1 MRLFITILIFI
12 SFTISSFCQIKV
24 DEELGLKLE
33 GKTKFQDIKTTV
45 WSHLNGKLASLDTK
59 DSVGR
64 KAIMR
69 QMKKWNRLFWINEYY
84 TDGNGEVEPQSKVIM
99 NALAK
104 RKREKRKEG
113 LRGQT
118 EGWVSN
124 GPYDCDSGIGRIDRI
139 AFHPTNPDILYAGS
153 PHGGLFKSANGGN
166 NWEPISEYVASL
178 GVAGIAIY
186 PLNPNIIYVF
196 SGDDNFGPNPCLSAT
211 NPSACFPGYLS
222 SSNGVYKSI
231 DGGLSWQGCGNLS
244 SSTFQAHQIL
254 IHPTN
259 QNILFAATTI
269 GLFQTEDGGNNWTQI
284 SNIGSINLG
293 NSNIWDLKFKP
304 NDPNILYAAG
314 NNTFYQL
321 NFTTPT
327 NSTSYNI
334 PLANRIS
341 IGVTTANPLKVVLLA
356 GPVLPNNTFNGIY
369 SSNDSGITF
378 SLLTQTP
385 NVFSNQMGTPN
396 NADQSGYDNCIV
408 IDPNNENNIYVGGLC
423 VWRSTDGGT
432 NWTQI
437 SSYWSLAANTTN
449 PDNPPCNPD
458 DPYMHPDIHFLG
470 FNHLNNKLYC
480 GNDGGVYELYGTE
493 WLSKFQGLSTSQ
505 FYHFEEENDI
515 DESWGGCQDN
525 GILQRVDGTLTFEEY
540 SGGDGYD
547 VMTDH
552 PSRSSDGNS
561 ENIFFTVNSSIFT
574 DCGLDGDPCRI
585 SVAQNVCNSCPNDF
599 FGNLA
604 MHPVDNEII
613 YVGYQTDI
621 YRSINSGDVWVP
633 LGGGRPGNWSICAG
647 KNHTERLYVS
657 GTNASMGTGI
667 WRLDDAT
674 WSPIPLPTP
683 YQPSQK
689 ISDIEIDRLDD
700 DHVYASCAGTIENSK
715 VYESTNAGVTWTNI
729 SFNIPQNEPV
739 FCLLRDPSGG
749 LYAGTTIGVYYKRA
763 DQNHWEPFYN
773 DLPPVPVTQIVFEE
787 EESIFVHC
795 STFGRGL
802 WRTLKYNT
810 DCVEDRN
817 MTGPVSG
824 RNYWEASNIITS
836 TQIIEDSPGTH
847 ITYNAGEKVV
857 LNPGLHAKL
866 GTTLKVFST
875 GCGSQ
880 IDLSKPSKPKEMEIK
895 KTVSD
900 K

>member
-12 SFTISSFCQIKV
+12 SFTISSFCQINV
-24 DEELGLKLE
+24 DAELSLKLE

-69 QMKKWNRLFWINEYY
+69 QMKKWNREFWLGEYY
-84 TDGNGEVEPQSKVIM
+84 TNEKGVGEIQHKVIL
-99 NALAK
+99 NALTK
-104 RKREKRKEG
+104 RDREKPKNG
-113 LRGQT
+113 NRGQT

-124 GPYDCDSGIGRIDRI
+124 GPYDCDNGIGRVSRL
-139 AFHPTNPDILYAGS
+139 AFHPTDPNIIFAGS
-153 PHGGLFKSANGGN
+153 RFGGLFKSVNGGN

-178 GVAGIAIY
+178 GIAGIAVH
-186 PLNPNIIYVF
+186 PTNPNIMYVL
-196 SGDDNFGPNPCLSAT
+196 SGDGDNTGGSFDGGYFINPGELLSA
-211 NPSACFPGYLS
+211 
-222 SSNGVYKSI
+222 SNGVYKTVNGGMTWFKLPNFEGISADSI
-231 DGGLSWQGCGNLS
+231 YMS
-244 SSTFQAHQIL
+244 HKL
-254 IHPTN
+254 IMHPTN
-259 QNILFAATTI
+259 PEILFAATDI
-269 GLFQTEDGGNNWTQI
+269 GLFKTSNGGINWD
-284 SNIGSINLG
+284 SIPVG
-293 NSNIWDLKFKP
+293 IEAVWDIKFKP
-304 NDPNILYAAG
+304 GQPSTLYCGGANIFLKST
-314 NNTFYQL
+314 NTGQS
-321 NFTTPT
+321 FTPV
-327 NSTSYNI
+327 NISGISTS
-334 PLANRIS
+334 NRIS
-341 IGVTTANPLKVVLLA
+341 IGTTPANPSKVVLLC
-356 GPVLPNNTFNGIY
+356 GKVLSNNSFTGIFI
-369 SSNDSGITF
+369 SEDSGTNFNNPI
-378 SLLTQTP
+378 QTP
-385 NVFSNQMGTPN
+385 NLFSNQIGDSVFT
-396 NADQSGYDNCIV
+396 DQSISDNTIV
-408 IDPNNENNIYVGGLC
+408 IDPNNENIIYTGGLC
-423 VWRSTDGGT
+423 VWKSINGGI
-432 NWTQI
+432 NWTQVSAY
-437 SSYWSLAANTTN
+437 SSGDS
-449 PDNPPCNPD
+449 
-458 DPYMHPDIHFLG
+458 PYMHPDIRDLA
-470 FNHLNNKLYC
+470 FNPLNNKLYSA
-480 GNDGGVYELYGTE
+480 NDGGVYELLGTE
-493 WLSKFQGLSTSQ
+493 WLSKYQGLSTSQ
-505 FYHFEEENDI
+505 FYHFEEENDE
-515 DESWGGCQDN
+515 DDTWGGTQDN
-525 GILQRVDGTLTFEEY
+525 GILERDGTEQNFIEY
-540 SGGDGYD
+540 NGGDGFD

-561 ENIFFTVNSSIFT
+561 ENVFFTVNNFIYK
-574 DCGLDGDPCRI
+574 DCGIGFGDICDI
-585 SVAQNVCNSCPNDF
+585 SVPENNNF

-633 LGGGRPGNWSICAG
+633 LGAGRPGNWSICAG

-667 WRLDDAT
+667 WRLDNAT
-674 WSPIPLPTP
+674 WTPIPLPTP
-683 YQPSQK
+683 YQASQK
-689 ISDIEIDRLDD
+689 ISDLEIDRLND

-715 VYESTNAGVTWTNI
+715 VYESTDAGVTWTNI

-817 MTGPVSG
+817 MTGAVSG

-857 LNPGLHAKL
+857 LSPGLHAKL